1 MKDRH
6 EHITPEFLTAVAER
20 SVPLAELL
28 LRVYDHLLS
37 VCPECAWSVARYTA
51 TQGIADPEM
60 DPLTFV
66 NFHRLVQRVETEQ
79 EHVSALRVRAQ
90 RELKELLA
98 FEPELRFA
106 TIREGG
112 GTFRNPALAQ
122 LLVAESHRTIIAS
135 PREAEH
141 LARLAEEV
149 ALGLTPDCCS
159 PDLARDLQLQ
169 AQAHQAN
176 ALRAAE
182 ELVQAERTMETVLEH
197 YRESADPLI
206 RGELL
211 FLAACLYRDQRRF
224 QQAMGFLD
232 RAALVYRRV
241 GDTHRVGK
249 MVLTQATVWEA
260 MGEPE
265 QAIDSLRKATELL
278 DPERDLYLQ
287 LCAYHNLA
295 WYLTC
300 LHRFTEAAEVYKGCR
315 EIYEDFHGY
324 RVQLRRRWL
333 EARIAYGTNDPDD
346 PGGGEAEAGFLDV
359 RAGFLAEGLTY
370 DAALVGLDLA
380 LLYVRQGH
388 HAEVRSLA
396 EEMFTTFRAHGIQR
410 EALASLK
417 LLQQATAAEAQETTL
432 GLIRDLSAYLEKA
445 RGNPG
450 LEFESMGHSR

>member
-1 MKDRH
+1 MKARH

-51 TQGIADPEM
+51 TQGAVDPEADPFSYI
-60 DPLTFV
+60 D
-66 NFHRLVQRVETEQ
+66 FHRLVQRVESEQ
-79 EHVSALRVRAQ
+79 QVVSALRARA
-90 RELKELLA
+90 RSELKELLA
-98 FEPELRFA
+98 LDPELRGA
-106 TIREGG
+106 AIREGG
-112 GTFRNPALAQ
+112 ESFCNPALAQ
-122 LLVAESHRTIIAS
+122 LLIDESHRKILSVPT
-135 PREAEH
+135 EAEH

-149 ALGLTPDCCS
+149 AFRLSPDCCS
-159 PDLARDLQLQ
+159 PELVRDLQLR
-169 AQAHQAN
+169 ARAHTAN

-182 ELVQAERTMETVLEH
+182 DLVQAEREMDSVLER
-197 YRESADPLI
+197 YRESLDPLI
-206 RGELL
+206 RGEVL
-211 FLAACLYRDQRRF
+211 FLAAILYRDQRRF
-224 QQAMGFLD
+224 RKATVLLD
-232 RAALVYRRV
+232 RAAAVYRGV
-241 GDTHRVGK
+241 GDTHQVGK
-249 MVLTQATVWEA
+249 MVLTKGTVLEA

-265 QAIDSLRKATELL
+265 RAIASLRKAMGLL
-278 DPERDLYLQ
+278 DAERDPYLQ
-287 LCAYHNLA
+287 LCACHNLA
-295 WYLTC
+295 WFLSC
-300 LHRFTEAAEVYKGCR
+300 LERYSEAAEVYESHRK
-315 EIYEDFHGY
+315 IYDEFPGF

-333 EARIAYGTNDPDD
+333 EARLTYGAGEPD
-346 PGGGEAEAGFLDV
+346 GLREAETGLHEV

-380 LLYVRQGH
+380 LLYVRQGR

-450 LEFESMGHSR
+450 LEFERVDHGR